1 MQEEAEKQRENRREK
16 ERSQVVLF
24 YNDFLRK

>member
-16 ERSQVVLF
+16 KGSQVVLF

>member
-1 MQEEAEKQRENRREK
+1 MQEAAEKQRENRREK